1 MQKVFFTSNFAW
13 DFPGSST
20 EIPASQ
26 EVLRKLGIES
36 FPTDED

>member
-1 MQKVFFTSNFAW
+1 MQKLFFTSNFAW
-13 DFPGSST
+13 DFSGSST
-20 EIPASQ
+20 EIPASR